1 MKLRTIA
8 GMFAA
13 LGLAASVRAQQVSF
27 PFLQTPEQAAQQDA
41 EQQDL
46 ARALAEA
53 QTSTIDA
60 VRALEGHLVKYPKS
74 PRRAEIEGALAK
86 AAIDLKDAPRIIK
99 YGTAALETNPDDAL
113 MLDRVAA
120 ALIAT
125 GGQDN
130 ALRAIGFARHFEDLI
145 DAMGLAEGKD
155 AVQRQEERDRA
166 RGRTIL
172 YQARARTIL
181 GDNDE
186 AARLAARSFDL
197 YPNEESAREWAN
209 ALVRT
214 GKEQD
219 ALHHLAEAFL
229 IPDPHT
235 TDQQRLDDRLQLGQL
250 YAKLN
255 GSEKGLGDLI
265 LESYD
270 HATTIVEMRRKK
282 LLALDANSALIDP
295 MEFTVTGLDS
305 KKLKLASLKG
315 KVIVMD
321 FWATWCLPCRTQ
333 HPLYEQVKQIFAGRD
348 DLAFLAMNTDED
360 RAVVAPF
367 LTEQK
372 WDKAVYFDDGLA
384 RLLQVTSIPTTI
396 LIDPQ
401 GRVASRMNGFL
412 AETFVL
418 QLADRIRALLPQQ

>member
-197 YPNEESAREWAN
+197 YQNEESAREWAN